1 MEKLETELTVMIWVH
16 PHNPYIIGAA
26 IAVHR
31 ELGAGL
37 LELVYEECMA
47 YELTQRGM
55 QFERQKP
62 IPVIYRGI
70 PFECGFRVDFLVAN
84 QVVVEL
90 KAVERVL
97 PVHMAQT
104 LTYLKLTGCKLGL
117 ILNFNVE
124 QMVKGVK
131 RVAFRRT

>member
-1 MEKLETELTVMIWVH
+1 MEKPGIRQINLGINEVTRS
-16 PHNPYIIGAA
+16 IIGAA

-37 LELVYEECMA
+37 LESVYEECMA

-70 PFECGFRVDFLVAN
+70 PFECGFRVDFLVAS

-131 RVAFRRT
+131 RVALKL

>member
-1 MEKLETELTVMIWVH
+1 MEKPGIRQINLGINGITR
-16 PHNPYIIGAA
+16 NIIGAA

-37 LELVYEECMA
+37 LESVYEECMA

-62 IPVIYRGI
+62 IPVIYRGV
-70 PFECGFRVDFLVAN
+70 PFECGFRVDFLVAS

-131 RVAFRRT
+131 RVALKL

>member
-1 MEKLETELTVMIWVH
+1 MEKPGIRQINLGINGMSR
-16 PHNPYIIGAA
+16 NIIGAA

-37 LELVYEECMA
+37 LESVYEECMA

-55 QFERQKP
+55 QFERQTP

-70 PFECGFRVDFLVAN
+70 PFECGFRVDFLVAS

-131 RVAFRRT
+131 RVALKL

>member
-1 MEKLETELTVMIWVH
+1 MEKPGIRQINLGINEISRS
-16 PHNPYIIGAA
+16 IIGAA

-37 LELVYEECMA
+37 LESVYEECLA
-47 YELTQRGM
+47 YELTQRGLK
-55 QFERQKP
+55 FERQKP

-70 PFECGFRVDFLVAN
+70 PFECGFRVDFLVAD
-84 QVVVEL
+84 QVIVEL
-90 KAVERVL
+90 KAVEKVL
-97 PVHMAQT
+97 PVHMAQA

-131 RVAFRRT
+131 RVALRL

>member
-1 MEKLETELTVMIWVH
+1 
-16 PHNPYIIGAA
+16 
-26 IAVHR
+26 
-31 ELGAGL
+31 LGAGL
-37 LELVYEECMA
+37 LESVYEECMA
-47 YELTQRGM
+47 YELTQRGVK
-55 QFERQKP
+55 FERQKP
-62 IPVIYRGI
+62 IPVIYHGI
-70 PFECGFRVDFLVAN
+70 PIECGFRVDFLVAD
-84 QVVVEL
+84 QVIVEL

-131 RVAFRRT
+131 RVALRL

>member
-1 MEKLETELTVMIWVH
+1 MEKPGIRQINLGINEVTRS
-16 PHNPYIIGAA
+16 IIGAD

-37 LELVYEECMA
+37 LESVYEECMA

-70 PFECGFRVDFLVAN
+70 PFECGFRVDFLVAS

-117 ILNFNVE
+117 ILNFNVQ

-131 RVAFRRT
+131 RVALKL

>member
-1 MEKLETELTVMIWVH
+1 MEKPGIRQINLGINEVTRS
-16 PHNPYIIGAA
+16 IIGAD

-37 LELVYEECMA
+37 LESVYEECMA

-70 PFECGFRVDFLVAN
+70 PFECGFRVDFLVAS

-131 RVAFRRT
+131 RVALKL

>member
-1 MEKLETELTVMIWVH
+1 MEKPGIRQINLGINGITRS
-16 PHNPYIIGAA
+16 IIGAA

-37 LELVYEECMA
+37 LESVYEECMA
-47 YELTQRGM
+47 YELTQRGVK
-55 QFERQKP
+55 FDRQKP
-62 IPVIYRGI
+62 IPVVYRGI
-70 PFECGFRVDFLVAN
+70 PFECGFRVDFLVAD

-131 RVAFRRT
+131 RVALKL

>member
-1 MEKLETELTVMIWVH
+1 MEMHGIQQINLGVNEISRNV
-16 PHNPYIIGAA
+16 IGAA

-37 LELVYEECMA
+37 LESVYEECMA
-47 YELTQRGM
+47 YELTQRGVN
-55 QFERQKP
+55 FERQKP

-70 PFECGFRVDFLVAN
+70 LFECGFRVDFLVAS

-131 RVAFRRT
+131 RVALKL